1 MEGCD
6 CAECVGENPDT
17 SFEENVESDN
27 HSQDNTNSKPAKSCY
42 ACGGWDFWH
51 NGGEWVCNR
60 CHPNPTKLK
69 RKHLPID
76 QPNND
81 TKNRNMGHTST
92 TKKEKEWQQSKT
104 APEHRRISP
113 DGTPQNESI
122 VTEEKRFVTEN
133 EPAAGPEPA
142 PHGSTHSTGT
152 PDTPEAKTAST
163 EQSIDAAGAGALSQA
178 QSTKKAPSKKG
189 EGENGLIPVACLP
202 SVEPH
207 PNARK
212 LSRKAK
218 VDVLTMLAMNYTS
231 RAIVVWLMQNHRVRV
246 SRQNIDSYRNK
257 HRSKICQTREILKKD
272 IQKAVPTALKLNR
285 IAIRDEMVQDLRRK
299 PWKGRHEAINRILDS
314 IKAEMEPLEVNL
326 SVDLRA
332 QTAQQYREVT
342 DAGVIAEAMENL
354 KAS

>member
-1 MEGCD
+1 M
-6 CAECVGENPDT
+6 
-17 SFEENVESDN
+17 
-27 HSQDNTNSKPAKSCY
+27 KST
-42 ACGGWDFWH
+42 GP
-51 NGGEWVCNR
+51 ER
-60 CHPNPTKLK
+60 TL
-69 RKHLPID
+69 
-76 QPNND
+76 
-81 TKNRNMGHTST
+81 T
-92 TKKEKEWQQSKT
+92 EKQT
-104 APEHRRISP
+104 APKHRRISP

-142 PHGSTHSTGT
+142 PHSSTHSTGT

-178 QSTKKAPSKKG
+178 HSSKTEEKKKG
-189 EGENGLIPVACLP
+189 EGKNGLIPVACLP
-202 SVEPH
+202 SVERH

-257 HRSKICQTREILKKD
+257 HRSKICQTREILSKD

-285 IAIRDEMVQDLRRK
+285 IAIRDEMIQDLRRK
-299 PWKGRHEAINRILDS
+299 PWKGKHEAINRILDS

-326 SVDLRA
+326 NVDLRA
-332 QTAQQYREVT
+332 QTAQRYRDVS
-342 DAGVIAEAMENL
+342 DQGVINEAMERL
-354 KAS
+354 KATGMEIAEIVPPNAADNQPESE